1 MTKINW
7 PKLFGSLVLT
17 YSASWLG
24 SYFTRPQIATW
35 YSGLKKTAITPP
47 SWVFAPVW
55 TILFLMMALAF
66 YLIWNENNKRGSRKK
81 ARLIFYIQLAFNI
94 LWTLV
99 FFNLHRVG
107 LAIICIV
114 ILIVVITY
122 CLTIFYKLNKTA
134 GWLMLPYL
142 IWTCYAALIN
152 ISIFFANLK

>member
-1 MTKINW
+1 MAKINW
-7 PKLFGSLVLT
+7 PKLFGSLILT
-17 YSASWLG
+17 FSASWLG
-24 SYFTRPQIATW
+24 SYFTRPQIGTW
-35 YSGLKKTAITPP
+35 YRNLQKTAITPP

-66 YLIWNENNKRGSRKK
+66 YIIWNESNKCGTRKK
-81 ARLIFYIQLAFNI
+81 ARLLFYIQLAFNI

-114 ILIVVITY
+114 VLIVAIIY
-122 CLTIFYKLNKTA
+122 CLSSFYRLNKTA
-134 GWLMLPYL
+134 GWLMFPYL